1 MKKVALFA
9 FNSTGSID
17 LLISCALANNLPFDI
32 NEIEVVT
39 DNLEY
44 CLRIINSKQE
54 LTLIKEKFN
63 IDIYL
68 SPVFIRH
75 KKLIII
81 STYFYKIIRNILSFS
96 RFLCRINY
104 RVFYFLNFKNIN
116 KNLPNFKEYYL
127 SNSLIF
133 VERKNW
139 DKRHINVINTFNKCK
154 IYAFPDAPIRQKDGF
169 TNNSIFRNKKN
180 IILVLPQD
188 CPDNNSNRKIF
199 FEPIPGNKNFYK
211 KIKSLNELYKKRY
224 NLNKSIFVI
233 LQKYSEKKNDYD
245 LTNWQEREKIIN
257 FLTKRYFPN
266 IFIKSNTD
274 SKIKIILSS
283 HPGLAFNTKNEDRI
297 GNQKTKNL
305 LKSKKQYMLSINCK
319 LSIANSIS
327 VENVYSEFSSAIF
340 YFANS
345 NVAIKKGKSYEYYS
359 KDKLILDD
367 YKNFLSLNE
376 TANLI

>member
-139 DKRHINVINTFNKCK
+139 DKRHINVINTFNKFK

-257 FLTKRYFPN
+257 FLTKRYFSN

-283 HPGLAFNTKNEDRI
+283 HPGLAFNAKNEDRI

-345 NVAIKKGKSYEYYS
+345 NVVIKKGKSYEYYS

-376 TANLI
+376 TANLV